1 VSNAIQNRVAV
12 VTGAAR
18 GIGRA
23 TAERLVADGHAVA
36 IVDIDGASA
45 ETTAAELRAN
55 GASARGYAAD
65 VADEVAVATLF
76 DDVVSDMGIP
86 TILVN
91 NAGIIRDNLLFKMSF
106 DDWDAVMSVHLR
118 GMFLMSK
125 FAQAHMVEQGWG
137 RIINISSSSA
147 LGNRGQAN
155 YSTAKAGVQGFTKTL
170 ALELGAFGITANAV
184 APGFI
189 ETDMNRAVAQRL
201 GIDWE
206 QYRTEF
212 ARTIPVRRGG
222 QAEDV
227 AHAVSFFAGPDSGFI
242 SGQVLYVAGGPLA

>member
-1 VSNAIQNRVAV
+1 
-12 VTGAAR
+12 
-18 GIGRA
+18 
-23 TAERLVADGHAVA
+23 
-36 IVDIDGASA
+36 
-45 ETTAAELRAN
+45 
-55 GASARGYAAD
+55 